1 MTIRHVIQVLRV
13 LNKLK
18 IEIIST
24 STVRSNDKQISGHF
38 LRHQHPFSNIIKLV
52 VFVLSYHKMHLVRQF
67 VFFELF
73 IFCHVLLRNHR
84 LASRTTRYR
93 YIWCVQFGS
102 LNLELTSVWG
112 LSWDGWDR
120 ILLGDDILLP
130 VKLVNV

>member
-52 VFVLSYHKMHLVRQF
+52 VFVLS
-67 VFFELF
+67 
-73 IFCHVLLRNHR
+73 
-84 LASRTTRYR
+84 
-93 YIWCVQFGS
+93 
-102 LNLELTSVWG
+102 
-112 LSWDGWDR
+112 
-120 ILLGDDILLP
+120 
-130 VKLVNV
+130 